1 MTLRQIALLIPA
13 EYRREILEL
22 NMIDN
27 AIANNT
33 DATMGYLGVIWKN
46 YIEPDFSPDC
56 NLCYGRVLTNFKAM
70 KKTLC
75 ELEQESQL
83 LKSA

>member
-1 MTLRQIALLIPA
+1 MNIRQIAELIPA

-27 AIANNT
+27 AIATNT

-56 NLCYGRVLTNFKAM
+56 NLCYGRVLTNFKQM